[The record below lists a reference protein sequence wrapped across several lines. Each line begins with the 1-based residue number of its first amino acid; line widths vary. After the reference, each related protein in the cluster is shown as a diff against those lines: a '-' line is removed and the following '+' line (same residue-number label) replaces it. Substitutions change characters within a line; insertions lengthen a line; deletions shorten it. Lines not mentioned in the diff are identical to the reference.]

1 MPQITVKLSNANG
14 NIARVVGYIVTTK
27 RKKDP
32 VGGAPAPK
40 RKTFISDYDQAALN
54 PNTNEWVLTLQKIAG
69 PRVRR
74 NVLHV
79 AAMDRRGRVIDSIIR
94 KCKR

>member
-1 MPQITVKLSNANG
+1 MPRITVKFTNPNG

-32 VGGAPAPK
+32 AGGAPAPK
-40 RKTFISDYDQAALN
+40 RKNFITDFDQGVLN
-54 PNTNEWVLTLQKIAG
+54 PNTNEWVLTLEKVVG

-79 AAMDRRGRVIDSIIR
+79 AAMDRRGRVIDSIVR